1 MCMTKAMQLCVALDD
16 FAVNPSV
23 LTFRASSDY
32 FREHLVDRCFKDFS
46 AQDPPQ
52 RVRRMKILQ
61 WQNGA
66 RIGREPL
73 DRVVFHRHGK
83 NAEAIALQQKF
94 RMDHPEQL

>member
-1 MCMTKAMQLCVALDD
+1 MTELMQLCIALDD
-16 FAVNPSV
+16 FAVNSSV

-32 FREHLVDRCFKDFS
+32 FREHLVDRCFKES
-46 AQDPPQ
+46 PAQEPSQ
-52 RVRRMKILQ
+52 RVRHMEILQ

-66 RIGREPL
+66 RIGRKPL

-94 RMDHPEQL
+94 RIDHLEQL